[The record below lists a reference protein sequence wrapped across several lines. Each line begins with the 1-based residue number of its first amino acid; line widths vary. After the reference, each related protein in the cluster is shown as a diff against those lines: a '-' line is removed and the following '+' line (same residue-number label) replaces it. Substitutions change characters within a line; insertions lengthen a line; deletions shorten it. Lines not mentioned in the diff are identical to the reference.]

1 MMRYAQ
7 FREFDVANGPGI
19 RCSLFVSGCTHNCPG
34 CFNQLYQDFHYGE
47 PWNDTI
53 EEQLIEQYFSSH
65 IDGLSILGGEPMQN
79 TAGLIPILHRIRKLE
94 HECTIQLAS
103 ERRWPKSIWL
113 YTGYTWE
120 EIFNSPERLELARFC
135 DVIVDGLFIEAEK
148 DLNLA
153 FRGSHNQR
161 LIDVSRTL
169 ETGHMTEFVL

>member
-1 MMRYAQ
+1 MRYAQ

-53 EEQLIEQYFSSH
+53 EEQLIEQYFSS
-65 IDGLSILGGEPMQN
+65 
-79 TAGLIPILHRIRKLE
+79 HRIRKLE

-153 FRGSHNQR
+153 FRGSRNQR

-169 ETGHMTEFVL
+169 ETGLMTEFIL